1 MKTRS
6 KLSATAIILLLAL
19 GGLLAIESFQNLIS
33 GANVGALNFTISE
46 VHTLVTLISPDD
58 GAGIPGGNITFNYN
72 VTGIVTLTNCSLML
86 DGAFISTAASPAR
99 NITLNFTRRMVG
111 GDYAWWITCVN
122 TLNVRFNSSIR
133 GFTITEAAAPA
144 VLRTGNQPANPVT
157 EIINTIIVGEI
168 KANELKTIQIGDEKS
183 SVESL
188 AVRLLRFVS
197 DVKITVGTL
206 FDLPAGIESPPQ
218 GNVYKYIN
226 INAPK
231 LENESIISLAEINF
245 KVTKAWLDANEADKN
260 SVSLARYKS
269 ATGWQIFMTK
279 RPPDDK
285 FWSNEWHIPGTIVR
299 QNEKIRNAYKRLLSG
314 EIPSSGRVFGKL
326 EFVGKC
332 ELLKGEG
339 KNRCRRGHEIGLLHM
354 VEFNGDELKGGK
366 FFPISKLP
374 ANTISHHT
382 LVAMVRR
389 FLGA

>member
-269 ATGWQIFMTK
+269 ATGWQRLRTQMTSE
-279 RPPDDK
+279 D
-285 FWSNEWHIPGTIVR
+285 S
-299 QNEKIRNAYKRLLSG
+299 
-314 EIPSSGRVFGKL
+314 
-326 EFVGKC
+326 EFVHYVTQTPGFSTFA
-332 ELLKGEG
+332 
-339 KNRCRRGHEIGLLHM
+339 I
-354 VEFNGDELKGGK
+354 
-366 FFPISKLP
+366 
-374 ANTISHHT
+374 
-382 LVAMVRR
+382 VA
-389 FLGA
+389 